1 MHSMSLFVHA
11 EKPGYTCVP
20 RVECVT
26 IVLPTGVPIW
36 VMWHMGKEIQVMAP
50 DSVEYLEMVNWRW
63 MGIQKAS
70 LVGIK

>member
-1 MHSMSLFVHA
+1 MCPPCRMRYHCSTNWRSDLGNVA
-11 EKPGYTCVP
+11 N
-20 RVECVT
+20 
-26 IVLPTGVPIW
+26 
-36 VMWHMGKEIQVMAP
+36 GKGDTSNVP